1 MERVIKRNGSETAY
15 EPQKI
20 KAAVQKAFNEVK
32 QPWDEQLGDR
42 IVQSVEAEFKN
53 ERAASVEDIQNAVE
67 KSLMKEG
74 CYDVAK
80 AYILYRQQ
88 RTRARNI
95 RKALSDLLQDPGL
108 NPLLEEM
115 QKELSSCDLERLMMK
130 FQSMDK
136 EALSNDARMD
146 VLIRS
151 AEELTTKEEPEWEK
165 AAGRLLSY
173 QFHKKLKQEEEKLG
187 IRSFY
192 DKLVWLTQEGYYG
205 SYILENYSP
214 AEIESLAQSIDDTRD
229 KLFTWAGLDL
239 LLSRYVIHTRS
250 HVAMESPQE
259 LFMGVAMHLG
269 MKEKEN
275 RLTIVRRFYDM
286 LSLQKVTMATPTLAN
301 ARKPYHQL
309 SSCFI
314 DTVPDSLDGI
324 YTSISNFAEV
334 SKFGGGMGMY
344 LGKVRAR
351 GSSIRGFEGAAGGVI
366 RWIRVINDTAVAVDQ
381 LGVRQGAAAV
391 YLDAWHMDL
400 PEFLQLRTNNGDDR
414 MKAHDLFPAVCYP
427 DLFWRMAKENLNQNW
442 YLLDPHEVLVKKGY
456 ALEDSWGK
464 DWEEKYL
471 DCVHD
476 SRIRKRTVPLKEI
489 VRLILRS
496 AVETGTP
503 FAFFRDAVNAANPN
517 KHAGMIYCS
526 NLCTEIAQNM
536 SETTFVSQTIQNQDG
551 DDVIV
556 TVRKPGSYVV
566 CNLASLCLGNI
577 NVDDPAE
584 LEAITSD
591 AVRALDNVIDLNFY
605 PVPAAQKTNQT
616 YRSIGL
622 GVSGYH
628 HMLAKHHVKWES
640 EEHLKLADQVFE
652 NISYAAVKASNAL
665 AKERGSYS
673 LFHGSEWENGL
684 FFQRRGYT
692 SQRWQQLK
700 EEVQKS
706 GMRNAYVIAD
716 APTSSTSILAGT
728 TAGLDPVMN
737 RYYLEEKKGS
747 ILPRVA
753 PDLSPATWWYYK
765 NAHSID
771 QTWSVKAAAVRQRH
785 IDQAQSFN
793 LWITNEFKMSQLLN
807 LYILADE
814 LGVKTIYYVRSRSLD
829 PEECESCSA

>member
-32 QPWDEQLGDR
+32 QPWDEQLLDR

-115 QKELSSCDLERLMMK
+115 QKELGSCDLERLMMK

-464 DWEEKYL
+464 DWEEKYF

-496 AVETGTP
+496 SVETGTP

>member
-173 QFHKKLKQEEEKLG
+173 QSHKKLKQEEEKLG